1 MFVEEYDTDGL
12 RHYLSSGASL
22 QLEVGDVVN
31 MRLPAGYRIYDD
43 LDNHTTFT
51 GFLLFTLWGK
61 SSW

>member
-1 MFVEEYDTDGL
+1 MAPTMTMMA
-12 RHYLSSGASL
+12 YLSSGASL

-51 GFLLFTLWGK
+51 GFLLFTL
-61 SSW
+61 